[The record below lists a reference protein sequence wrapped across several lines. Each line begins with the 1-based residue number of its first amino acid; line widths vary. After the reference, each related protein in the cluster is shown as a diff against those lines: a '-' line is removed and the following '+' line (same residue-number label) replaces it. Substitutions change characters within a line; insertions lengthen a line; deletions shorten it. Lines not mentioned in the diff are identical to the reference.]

1 MSGGSWDYLYSKDID
16 DLMQG
21 SDIELLEEMADYLN
35 QNGYEDVAKDTRRL
49 VEYIKSAKIRVET
62 LFEMLSPVFKAVE
75 WYCSGDWGKDRV
87 GKVIEEYRNGN
98 GDSD

>member
-1 MSGGSWDYLYSKDID
+1 M
-16 DLMQG
+16 
-21 SDIELLEEMADYLN
+21 
-35 QNGYEDVAKDTRRL
+35 AKDTRGL

-87 GKVIEEYRNGN
+87 GKVIEEYRNGK
-98 GDSD
+98 GDSK